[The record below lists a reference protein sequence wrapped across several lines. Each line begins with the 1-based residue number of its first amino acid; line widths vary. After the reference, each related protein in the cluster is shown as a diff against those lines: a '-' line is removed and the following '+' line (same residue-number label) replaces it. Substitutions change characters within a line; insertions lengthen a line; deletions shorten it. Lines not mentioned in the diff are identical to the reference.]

1 MYVSHSAPHGKLDVL
16 DHGRVPFTASLR
28 VVRRAEGLQ
37 ALKVSKPANT
47 GGGDND
53 GVGGHGA
60 AGGHRHASTGYTSTV
75 TTYTGSLTTTTRH
88 AGGSSG
94 GRRCRSA
101 SVALSCGTPETVSRA
116 TTSTSADKGGHGD
129 ALPEPRWLLQTH
141 RGIQGRGGGPVKRES
156 HGNLGNTI
164 TQFGADL
171 AGVYTK

>member
-1 MYVSHSAPHGKLDVL
+1 MSHIRHHTANSTFWIMAGCPSRRPYGLSDARRGCWHPRSAG
-16 DHGRVPFTASLR
+16 
-28 VVRRAEGLQ
+28 
-37 ALKVSKPANT
+37 ANT
-47 GGGDND
+47 GGGGND

-101 SVALSCGTPETVSRA
+101 SVALSCGTPETASRA

-141 RGIQGRGGGPVKRES
+141 RGIQGRGGGPVERES

-171 AGVYTK
+171 AGVHTK

>member
-16 DHGRVPFTASLR
+16 DHGRVPFRASLR
-28 VVRRAEGLQ
+28 VVRRADGLQ
-37 ALKVSKPANT
+37 APKVSKPANT

-101 SVALSCGTPETVSRA
+101 SVALSCGTPETASRA
-116 TTSTSADKGGHGD
+116 RLRHPPTRVDTETACRSQGGHCKLTGVSK
-129 ALPEPRWLLQTH
+129 AEVTGLSNKKAAEISGTRSPRVPSS
-141 RGIQGRGGGPVKRES
+141 G
-156 HGNLGNTI
+156 
-164 TQFGADL
+164 
-171 AGVYTK
+171 